1 MFFQKL
7 SQGKKPSSDGNTGKS
22 SSATS
27 TFPATGNIRITKV
40 KVAATS
46 PLRPASSLD
55 RSKNKSVKDHT
66 ERQVKSSPA
75 RKRKRNPDLGQF
87 NKVTLSTSE
96 TDYDDSSWETE
107 FNKRVSSSTPPVNR
121 LDKRDLYGGEALN
134 VSIIESISLMK
145 FAEYQ
150 PC

>member
-1 MFFQKL
+1 MFFQRL
-7 SQGKKPSSDGNTGKS
+7 SQGKKPSSDGNAGKS
-22 SSATS
+22 SSASS
-27 TFPATGNIRITKV
+27 TIPATGNIRITKV

-46 PLRPASSLD
+46 PLRPASSSD
-55 RSKNKSVKDHT
+55 RPKSKSVKDHS
-66 ERQVKSSPA
+66 ERQVKSSPV
-75 RKRKRNPDLGQF
+75 RKRKRKPDFGQF
-87 NKVTLSTSE
+87 NKVISSTSE

-121 LDKRDLYGGEALN
+121 LDKRDLYGGDALKIS
-134 VSIIESISLMK
+134 VIESISLMK